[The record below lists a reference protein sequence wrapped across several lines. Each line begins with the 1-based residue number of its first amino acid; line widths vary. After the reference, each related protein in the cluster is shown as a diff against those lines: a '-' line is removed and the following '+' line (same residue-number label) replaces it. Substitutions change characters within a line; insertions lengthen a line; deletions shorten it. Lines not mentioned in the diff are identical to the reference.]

1 MNSPE
6 TPETQLEQ
14 QDIAAR
20 SAIHDVD
27 SVSWVS
33 LRTLSPYEDKKSV
46 LFQAGRMES
55 CS

>member
-6 TPETQLEQ
+6 NPETQLEQ

-20 SAIHDVD
+20 SAIYDVD
-27 SVSWVS
+27 LVSWVS
-33 LRTLSPYEDKKSV
+33 LRTLSPYEDKKNV
-46 LFQAGRMES
+46 LFRAESMES